1 MTNRTRKI
9 VLRVPVTPEEREL
22 IRQKMALLHTRNFSA
37 FNCIGFSNVG
47 FSCVGFSNVGF
58 SNVGETDAGTGCGSS
73 KIT

>member
-1 MTNRTRKI
+1 MAFH
-9 VLRVPVTPEEREL
+9 VLVYAHMGLAVL
-22 IRQKMALLHTRNFSA
+22 VVSL

-58 SNVGETDAGTGCGSS
+58 SNAGETDAGTGCGSS